1 MGGTAVTELKDMDLD
16 GGTTRGS
23 GGFLGSVWEK
33 LYGAEGSLSSNA
45 MEKAQKAAGEL
56 VASAKNGGFK
66 VTKESANHLIKALQ
80 NALSDLD
87 RAEGTLRNFDQR
99 PNLGNHPYGQL
110 VARHQY
116 EAANGPGSARVALEQ
131 LRTVLQLSIEA
142 LLRASNQYEE
152 REAEVEAGLRRMAQD

>member
-1 MGGTAVTELKDMDLD
+1 MTELKDMDLD

-110 VARHQY
+110 VAQHQY
-116 EAANGPGSARVALEQ
+116 EAANGPGSARVAITQ

-142 LLRASNQYEE
+142 LLHASDQYEE
-152 REAEVEAGLRRMAQD
+152 REAEIQHSLRLMAQS